1 MVVSGCRVSI
11 QIGPCCRTGLFGS
24 IASLPSSREIAL
36 KMPGTVAKPKKRLTR
51 EESRAQTRSTLIS
64 VGRQHFLRYGLGGA
78 VAEKIAEDAGYSR
91 GALYANFEGKE
102 ELFLAVIREEQ
113 QRHTNAFQEIIK
125 KEPSGKA
132 GLRKVRS
139 ALADLVTDPD
149 WIVLRAEF
157 QAGALRSESIR
168 KSFVEVH
175 RQQIRDGEKLF
186 RDLARSSDVHMNLRP
201 NEFIVIMINLTHGLA
216 VTQKIFGA
224 ELSPK
229 GTRHLIYSLFDHLTS
244 TS

>member
-1 MVVSGCRVSI
+1 
-11 QIGPCCRTGLFGS
+11 
-24 IASLPSSREIAL
+24 
-36 KMPGTVAKPKKRLTR
+36 MPGTVAKPRKRLTR

-91 GALYANFEGKE
+91 GALYSNFDGKE

-113 QRHTNAFQEIIK
+113 ERHTNAFQAIIK
-125 KEPSGKA
+125 EEPSGK
-132 GLRKVRS
+132 VRQKKIRD
-139 ALADLVTDPD
+139 AIANLVTDPD

-157 QAGALRSESIR
+157 EAGALRSESIR
-168 KSFVEVH
+168 RAFVEVH
-175 RQQIRDGEKLF
+175 RQQIRDGGKLL
-186 RDLARSSDVHMNLRP
+186 RDLARSSDVHMNLKP
-201 NEFIVIMINLTHGLA
+201 NEFIVIMLNLTHGLA
-216 VTQKIFGA
+216 VTQKILGA

-244 TS
+244 AS